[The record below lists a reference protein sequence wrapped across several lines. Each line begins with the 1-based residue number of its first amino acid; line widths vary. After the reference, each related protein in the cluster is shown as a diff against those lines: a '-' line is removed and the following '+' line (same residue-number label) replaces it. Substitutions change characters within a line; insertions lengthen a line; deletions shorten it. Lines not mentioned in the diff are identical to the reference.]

1 MTVGVLRATLA
12 RHDWAHKPSE
22 GLHYRASEL
31 VVQPAGTGGGQ
42 AMVVHVLVLV
52 LISPGVHELAC

>member
-1 MTVGVLRATLA
+1 MLRATLA

-31 VVQPAGTGGGQ
+31 LVVLPAGAGGGQ